1 MSADIDTRLLT
12 ARQAARVLAISERTL
27 WQLTNDGLIPVVRFG
42 RAVRYDPA
50 DLRAF
55 VASRRTGGAAAAS

>member
-1 MSADIDTRLLT
+1 MTPDLPNLLT
-12 ARQAARVLAISERTL
+12 PKEAAASLAISERTL
-27 WQLTNDGLIPVVRFG
+27 WQLTSEGRIAAIRFG

-55 VASRRTGGAAAAS
+55 IAARRCVGGA